1 MNFQPPVNTA
11 VCIISGGM
19 DSTVLLH
26 FLRHKHPRV
35 FALSINYGQRHA
47 KELECAKWQCEQL
60 GVEHH
65 IVDLADALNPLLQ
78 GSSLTSKDIAV
89 PEGHYAADNMKAT
102 VVPNRNM
109 IMLAIAAGYGI
120 SRTPDREGLYLA
132 YGAHAGDH
140 DIYPDCRQDFTAAL
154 GRALALCDWK
164 TVMLYTPFVQ
174 KTKADIAKLG
184 YDMGVDFAHTW
195 TCYKGGEKA
204 CGRCGTCVERLEAF
218 AKVGLEDPLE
228 YEDREYWKT
237 VTTQA

>member
-1 MNFQPPVNTA
+1 MFERQTNTA

-26 FLRHKHPRV
+26 FLRHKYPRV

-47 KELECAKWQCEQL
+47 KELECAAWQCKEL
-60 GVEHH
+60 GVEHQ
-65 IVDLADALNPLLQ
+65 VVNLSEALNPLLQ
-78 GSSLTSKDIAV
+78 GSSLTSSDMEV

-120 SRTPDREGLYLA
+120 SKTPDNENLYLA

-140 DIYPDCRQDFTAAL
+140 DIYPDCRQSFTAAL
-154 GRALALCDWK
+154 GQALALCDWK
-164 TVMLYTPFVQ
+164 SVLLYTPFIE
-174 KTKADIAKLG
+174 KSKADIVKLG
-184 YDMGVDFAHTW
+184 TEMGVDFSHTW
-195 TCYKGGEKA
+195 TCYKGHDQA

-218 AKVGLEDPLE
+218 AKQGIEDPLT
-228 YEDREYWKT
+228 YEDRDYWKT
-237 VTTQA
+237 VTKQA